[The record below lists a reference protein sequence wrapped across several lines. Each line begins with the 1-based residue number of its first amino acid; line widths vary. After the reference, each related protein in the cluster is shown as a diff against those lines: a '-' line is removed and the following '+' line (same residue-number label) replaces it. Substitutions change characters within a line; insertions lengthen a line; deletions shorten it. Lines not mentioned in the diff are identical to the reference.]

1 MERVITGLILGL
13 FVLFFVFFVSDTL
26 FHIILASILGY
37 SLFELFRIKG
47 NRSIFVWSIFIFIL
61 INFSLTFFIANPYGR
76 SFFFTALLISVLT
89 DIFALV
95 FGKLLGRRFIY
106 PSISPNKT
114 LEGTLLG
121 LVIPSFLFLFLGY
134 LFIEQAIS
142 GSEVF
147 SEFLVIS
154 KFINSLGYLITF
166 FIILISSLA
175 SIFGDLL
182 ASKSK
187 RLMGI
192 KDFGN
197 LLPGHG
203 GILDRI
209 DSHIMCICLLYTSPS
224 PRDSR

>member
-1 MERVITGLILGL
+1 MIRIITGLILGL
-13 FVLFFVFFVSDTL
+13 FALFFVFLTSDTL
-26 FHIILASILGY
+26 FQIILAGILGY
-37 SLFELFRIKG
+37 SLFELFNIKEKK
-47 NRSIFVWSIFIFIL
+47 NIYVWIIFIL
-61 INFSLTFFIANPYGR
+61 VLINLCLIFPITNSSGR
-76 SFFFTALLISVLT
+76 SFFFTALLISVFT

-95 FGKLLGRRFIY
+95 FGKFLGRRFIY

-121 LVIPSFLFLFLGY
+121 LMIPSFLFLFLGY
-134 LFIEQAIS
+134 LFIEQEIL

-147 SEFLVIS
+147 SEVLVIS
-154 KFINSLGYLITF
+154 QFTDSFGYLITF

-209 DSHIMCICLLYTSPS
+209 DSHIMCIPVFFIFYSLI
-224 PRDSR
+224 

>member
-1 MERVITGLILGL
+1 MKRIITGTILGL
-13 FVLFFVFFVSDTL
+13 FVLFFVFFTSDTL
-26 FHIILASILGY
+26 FQIILAGILGY
-37 SLFELFRIKG
+37 SLFELFNIKVKK
-47 NRSIFVWSIFIFIL
+47 SIFVWIIFVFVL
-61 INFSLTFFIANPYGR
+61 INMSLIFPIVNSSGR

-95 FGKLLGRRFIY
+95 FGKLLGKRFIY
-106 PSISPNKT
+106 PTISPNKT

-134 LFIEQAIS
+134 LFNDQEIL
-142 GSEVF
+142 GSQVF

-154 KFINSLGYLITF
+154 QFIESFGYLITF
-166 FIILISSLA
+166 FIILISSSA
-175 SIFGDLL
+175 SISGDLL

-203 GILDRI
+203 GVLDRI
-209 DSHIMCICLLYTSPS
+209 DSHIICIPIFFIFYSLI
-224 PRDSR
+224 

>member
-1 MERVITGLILGL
+1 MKRVFTGLILGL
-13 FVLFFVFFVSDTL
+13 FVLFFVFFTNDTL
-26 FHIILASILGY
+26 FQIILAGILGY
-37 SLFELFRIKG
+37 SLFELFRIKAQ
-47 NRSIFVWSIFIFIL
+47 RSIFVWMIFIMIL
-61 INFSLTFFIANPYGR
+61 INISLIFPIANSFGR
-76 SFFFTALLISVLT
+76 SFFFTALLISVFT
-89 DIFALV
+89 DIFALA
-95 FGKLLGRRFIY
+95 FGKLLGKRFIY

-121 LVIPSFLFLFLGY
+121 LLIPSFLFLFLGY
-134 LFIEQAIS
+134 LFIEVEII
-142 GSEVF
+142 GLEVF

-154 KFINSLGYLITF
+154 LFIDSYGYLITF

-175 SIFGDLL
+175 SISGDLL

-203 GILDRI
+203 GVLDRI
-209 DSHIMCICLLYTSPS
+209 DSHIICIPVFFIFYSLI
-224 PRDSR
+224 

>member
-1 MERVITGLILGL
+1 MKRIITGLILGL
-13 FVLFFVFFVSDTL
+13 FVLFFVFFTSDIL
-26 FHIILASILGY
+26 FQIILAGILGY
-37 SLFELFRIKG
+37 SLFELLKIKEKK
-47 NRSIFVWSIFIFIL
+47 STFVWMILTFIL
-61 INFSLTFFIANPYGR
+61 INMSLIYPITNSFGR
-76 SFFFTALLISVLT
+76 SFFFTALLISVFT

-95 FGKLLGRRFIY
+95 FGKLLGKRFIY

-114 LEGTLLG
+114 LEGTIFG

-134 LFIEQAIS
+134 LYLEIEILRL
-142 GSEVF
+142 EVVL
-147 SEFLVIS
+147 EFLVIS
-154 KFINSLGYLITF
+154 QFIDSFGYLITF
-166 FIILISSLA
+166 FIILFSSLA
-175 SIFGDLL
+175 SISGDLL

-209 DSHIMCICLLYTSPS
+209 DSHIVCIPVFFIFYSLI
-224 PRDSR
+224 

>member
-1 MERVITGLILGL
+1 MKRIITGLILGL
-13 FVLFFVFFVSDTL
+13 FVFFFVFFTSDAL
-26 FHIILASILGY
+26 FQIILASILGFSVY
-37 SLFELFRIKG
+37 ELFKIKG
-47 NRSIFVWSIFIFIL
+47 KKNIFMWMIFMMIFINLFLIL
-61 INFSLTFFIANPYGR
+61 PITQISGR
-76 SFFFTALLISVLT
+76 SFFFTALLISVFT

-95 FGKLLGRRFIY
+95 FGKLLGKRFIY

-121 LVIPSFLFLFLGY
+121 MIIPSVLFLLFGY
-134 LFIEQAIS
+134 LSIELKIT

-154 KFINSLGYLITF
+154 LFIDSFGYLITF
-166 FIILISSLA
+166 LIIMISSSA

-192 KDFGN
+192 KDYGN

-209 DSHIMCICLLYTSPS
+209 DSHIICIPVFFIFYSLI
-224 PRDSR
+224 

>member
-1 MERVITGLILGL
+1 MKRIITGLTLGL
-13 FVLFFVFFVSDTL
+13 FVLFFVFFTSETL
-26 FHIILASILGY
+26 FQLILVSILGC
-37 SLFELFRIKG
+37 SLFELFKTKEKK
-47 NRSIFVWSIFIFIL
+47 SIYVWIIFIL
-61 INFSLTFFIANPYGR
+61 VLINMSLIFTIANSSGR
-76 SFFFTALLISVLT
+76 SFFFTALLISVFT
-89 DIFALV
+89 DIFALI
-95 FGKLLGRRFIY
+95 FGKLFGKRFIY

-121 LVIPSFLFLFLGY
+121 LVIPSFVFLFLGY
-134 LFIEQAIS
+134 LFIEYEIS
-142 GSEVF
+142 GSEAF

-154 KFINSLGYLITF
+154 LFIDSFGYLITF

-175 SIFGDLL
+175 SISGDLL

-209 DSHIMCICLLYTSPS
+209 DSHIACIPIFFIFYSLI
-224 PRDSR
+224 

>member
-1 MERVITGLILGL
+1 MKRFITGSILGF
-13 FVLFFVFFVSDTL
+13 FVLFFVFLTSDTL
-26 FHIILASILGY
+26 FKIILVSILGY
-37 SLFELFRIKG
+37 SLFELFRTREKK
-47 NRSIFVWSIFIFIL
+47 SIFVWIIFIFIL
-61 INFSLTFFIANPYGR
+61 VNISLVFSISNTSGR
-76 SFFFTALLISVLT
+76 SFLFTALLISIFT

-95 FGKLLGRRFIY
+95 FGKLLGKRFIY

-121 LVIPSFLFLFLGY
+121 LVIPSFLFLFFGY
-134 LFIEQAIS
+134 LFIEKGIT
-142 GSEVF
+142 GSQVF
-147 SEFLVIS
+147 SEILVIS
-154 KFINSLGYLITF
+154 LFLDSFGYLVTF

-175 SIFGDLL
+175 SILGDLL

-209 DSHIMCICLLYTSPS
+209 DSHIICIPVFFIFYSLI
-224 PRDSR
+224 

>member
-1 MERVITGLILGL
+1 MIRIITGLILGL
-13 FVLFFVFFVSDTL
+13 FALFFVFLTSDTL
-26 FHIILASILGY
+26 FQIILAGILGY
-37 SLFELFRIKG
+37 SLFELFNIKEKK
-47 NRSIFVWSIFIFIL
+47 NIYVWIIFIL
-61 INFSLTFFIANPYGR
+61 VLINLCLIFPITNSSGR
-76 SFFFTALLISVLT
+76 SFFFTALLISAFT

-121 LVIPSFLFLFLGY
+121 LMIPSFLFLFLGY
-134 LFIEQAIS
+134 LFIEQKIS

-154 KFINSLGYLITF
+154 QSIDSFGYLITF
-166 FIILISSLA
+166 FILLISSLA

-209 DSHIMCICLLYTSPS
+209 DSHIMCIPVFFIFFSLI
-224 PRDSR
+224 

>member
-1 MERVITGLILGL
+1 MKRIITGLVLGI
-13 FVLFFVFFVSDTL
+13 FVLFFVFFTSNN
-26 FHIILASILGY
+26 FFQIILAGILGY
-37 SLFELFRIKG
+37 SLFELFKIKG
-47 NRSIFVWSIFIFIL
+47 KKNIYVWTIFIFVL
-61 INFSLTFFIANPYGR
+61 INMFLIFPIANSTGR
-76 SFFFTALLISVLT
+76 SFFFTALLISVFT

-95 FGKLLGRRFIY
+95 FGKLLGKRFVF
-106 PSISPNKT
+106 PTISPNKT

-121 LVIPSFLFLFLGY
+121 LVTPSFLFLLSGY
-134 LFIEQAIS
+134 FFIELEII

-147 SEFLVIS
+147 SEFLVITL
-154 KFINSLGYLITF
+154 FIDSFGYLITF

-175 SIFGDLL
+175 SISGDLI

-209 DSHIMCICLLYTSPS
+209 DSHIICIPVFFIFYSLI
-224 PRDSR
+224 

>member
-1 MERVITGLILGL
+1 MKRFITGSILGF
-13 FVLFFVFFVSDTL
+13 FVLFFVFLTSDTL
-26 FHIILASILGY
+26 FKIILVSILGY
-37 SLFELFRIKG
+37 SLFELFRTREKK
-47 NRSIFVWSIFIFIL
+47 SIFVWIIFIFIL
-61 INFSLTFFIANPYGR
+61 VNISLIFSISNTSGR
-76 SFFFTALLISVLT
+76 SFLFTALLISIFT

-95 FGKLLGRRFIY
+95 FGKLFGKRFIY

-121 LVIPSFLFLFLGY
+121 LVIPSFLFLFFGY
-134 LFIEQAIS
+134 LFIEKGIT
-142 GSEVF
+142 GSQVF
-147 SEFLVIS
+147 LEFLVIS
-154 KFINSLGYLITF
+154 LFLDSFGYLVTF

-175 SIFGDLL
+175 SILGDLL

-209 DSHIMCICLLYTSPS
+209 DSHIICIPVFFIFYSLI
-224 PRDSR
+224 

>member
-1 MERVITGLILGL
+1 MIRIITGLILGL
-13 FVLFFVFFVSDTL
+13 FALFFVFFTSDTL
-26 FHIILASILGY
+26 FQIILAGILGY
-37 SLFELFRIKG
+37 SLFELFNIKEKK
-47 NRSIFVWSIFIFIL
+47 NIYVWIIFIIVLLNLCL
-61 INFSLTFFIANPYGR
+61 IFPITNSSGR
-76 SFFFTALLISVLT
+76 SFFFTALLISVFT

-121 LVIPSFLFLFLGY
+121 LVVPSFLFLFLGY
-134 LFIEQAIS
+134 LFIEQEMS

-154 KFINSLGYLITF
+154 KFVNSLGYLITF
-166 FIILISSLA
+166 FIIQISSLA
-175 SIFGDLL
+175 SISGDLL

-209 DSHIMCICLLYTSPS
+209 DSHIICVPVFFIFYSLI
-224 PRDSR
+224 

>member
-1 MERVITGLILGL
+1 MKRIITGLTLGL
-13 FVLFFVFFVSDTL
+13 FVLFFVFFTSETL
-26 FHIILASILGY
+26 FQIILVSILGY
-37 SLFELFRIKG
+37 SLFELFKIKEKK
-47 NRSIFVWSIFIFIL
+47 SIYVWIIFIL
-61 INFSLTFFIANPYGR
+61 VLINMSLIFPIANSSGR
-76 SFFFTALLISVLT
+76 SFFFTALLISVFT

-95 FGKLLGRRFIY
+95 FGKLFGKRFIY

-121 LVIPSFLFLFLGY
+121 LVIPSFVFLFLGY
-134 LFIEQAIS
+134 LFIEYEIS
-142 GSEVF
+142 GAEAF

-154 KFINSLGYLITF
+154 LFIDSFGYLITF

-175 SIFGDLL
+175 SISGDLL

-209 DSHIMCICLLYTSPS
+209 DSHIACIPIFFIFYSLI
-224 PRDSR
+224 

>member
-1 MERVITGLILGL
+1 MKRIITGLVLGI
-13 FVLFFVFFVSDTL
+13 FVLFFVFFTSDN
-26 FHIILASILGY
+26 FFQIILAGILGY
-37 SLFELFRIKG
+37 SLFELFKIKG
-47 NRSIFVWSIFIFIL
+47 KKNIYVWTIFIFVL
-61 INFSLTFFIANPYGR
+61 INMFLIFPIANSTGR
-76 SFFFTALLISVLT
+76 SFFFTALLISVFT

-95 FGKLLGRRFIY
+95 FGKLLGKRFVF
-106 PSISPNKT
+106 PTISPNKT

-121 LVIPSFLFLFLGY
+121 LITPSFLFLLSGY
-134 LFIEQAIS
+134 FFIELEII

-147 SEFLVIS
+147 SEFLVITL
-154 KFINSLGYLITF
+154 FIDSFGYLITF

-175 SIFGDLL
+175 SISGDLI

-187 RLMGI
+187 RLIGI

-209 DSHIMCICLLYTSPS
+209 DSHIICIPVFFIFYSLI
-224 PRDSR
+224 

>member
-1 MERVITGLILGL
+1 MSLILPI
-13 FVLFFVFFVSDTL
+13 T
-26 FHIILASILGY
+26 H
-37 SLFELFRIKG
+37 
-47 NRSIFVWSIFIFIL
+47 
-61 INFSLTFFIANPYGR
+61 TFGR
-76 SFFFTALLISVLT
+76 SFFFTALLISVFT

-95 FGKLLGRRFIY
+95 FGKLLGKRFIY

-121 LVIPSFLFLFLGY
+121 LMIPSFLFLFLGY
-134 LFIEQAIS
+134 LFMEQEIS

-154 KFINSLGYLITF
+154 LFIDSFGYLITF
-166 FIILISSLA
+166 FVILISSLA
-175 SIFGDLL
+175 SISGDLL

-209 DSHIMCICLLYTSPS
+209 DSHIICIPVFFIFYSLI
-224 PRDSR
+224 

>member
-1 MERVITGLILGL
+1 MKRVFTGLILGL
-13 FVLFFVFFVSDTL
+13 FVLFFVFFTNDTL
-26 FHIILASILGY
+26 FQIILAGILGY
-37 SLFELFRIKG
+37 SLFELFRIKAQ
-47 NRSIFVWSIFIFIL
+47 RSIFVWMIFIMIL
-61 INFSLTFFIANPYGR
+61 INISLIFPIANSSGR
-76 SFFFTALLISVLT
+76 SFFFTALLISVFT
-89 DIFALV
+89 DIFALA
-95 FGKLLGRRFIY
+95 FGKLLGKRFIY

-121 LVIPSFLFLFLGY
+121 LLIPSFLFLFLGY
-134 LFIEQAIS
+134 LFIEVEII
-142 GSEVF
+142 GLEVF

-154 KFINSLGYLITF
+154 LFIDSYGYLITF

-175 SIFGDLL
+175 SISGDLL

-203 GILDRI
+203 GVLDRI
-209 DSHIMCICLLYTSPS
+209 DSHIICIPVFFIFYSLI
-224 PRDSR
+224 

>member
-1 MERVITGLILGL
+1 M
-13 FVLFFVFFVSDTL
+13 
-26 FHIILASILGY
+26 
-37 SLFELFRIKG
+37 
-47 NRSIFVWSIFIFIL
+47 
-61 INFSLTFFIANPYGR
+61 
-76 SFFFTALLISVLT
+76 
-89 DIFALV
+89 
-95 FGKLLGRRFIY
+95 
-106 PSISPNKT
+106 
-114 LEGTLLG
+114 
-121 LVIPSFLFLFLGY
+121 IPSFLFLLLGY
-134 LFIEQAIS
+134 LFIEQEIS

-175 SIFGDLL
+175 SILGDLL

-209 DSHIMCICLLYTSPS
+209 DSHIMCIPIFFIFFSFI
-224 PRDSR
+224 

>member
-1 MERVITGLILGL
+1 MIRIITGLILGL
-13 FVLFFVFFVSDTL
+13 FALFFVFLTSDTL
-26 FHIILASILGY
+26 FQIILAGILGY
-37 SLFELFRIKG
+37 SLFELFNIKEKK
-47 NRSIFVWSIFIFIL
+47 NIYVWIIFIL
-61 INFSLTFFIANPYGR
+61 VLINLCLIFPITNSSGR
-76 SFFFTALLISVLT
+76 SFFFTALLISVFT

-121 LVIPSFLFLFLGY
+121 LMIPSFLFLFLGY
-134 LFIEQAIS
+134 LFIEQEIS

-154 KFINSLGYLITF
+154 QFIELFGYLITF

-182 ASKSK
+182 SSKSK

-209 DSHIMCICLLYTSPS
+209 DSHIMCIPIFFIFFSLI
-224 PRDSR
+224 

>member
-1 MERVITGLILGL
+1 MKRVITGLMLGL
-13 FVLFFVFFVSDTL
+13 FVLFFVFFTSDSVFT
-26 FHIILASILGY
+26 IILAGILGY
-37 SLFELFRIKG
+37 SLFELFNTKG
-47 NRSIFVWSIFIFIL
+47 KKNIYVWIIL
-61 INFSLTFFIANPYGR
+61 ILVILNLILIFPITNSSGR
-76 SFFFTALLISVLT
+76 SFFFTALLISAFT

-121 LVIPSFLFLFLGY
+121 LMIPSFLFLFLGY
-134 LFIEQAIS
+134 LFIEQEIS

-154 KFINSLGYLITF
+154 LFLDSLGYLATF
-166 FIILISSLA
+166 FIILTSSFA
-175 SIFGDLL
+175 SILGDLL

-209 DSHIMCICLLYTSPS
+209 DSHIICIPVFFIFYSLI
-224 PRDSR
+224 

>member
-1 MERVITGLILGL
+1 MKRIITGLTLGL
-13 FVLFFVFFVSDTL
+13 FVLFFVFFTSDTI
-26 FHIILASILGY
+26 FQIILAGILGY
-37 SLFELFRIKG
+37 SLFELFKIRGKK
-47 NRSIFVWSIFIFIL
+47 SIYVWIIFIL
-61 INFSLTFFIANPYGR
+61 VLINMSLIFPITNSSGR
-76 SFFFTALLISVLT
+76 SFFFTALLISVFT
-89 DIFALV
+89 DIFALA
-95 FGKLLGRRFIY
+95 FGKLFGKRFIY

-121 LVIPSFLFLFLGY
+121 LVTPCFLFLFLGY
-134 LFIEQAIS
+134 LFNENEIS

-154 KFINSLGYLITF
+154 LFINSFGYLITF
-166 FIILISSLA
+166 FIILVSSLA
-175 SIFGDLL
+175 SISGDLL

-209 DSHIMCICLLYTSPS
+209 DSHIMCIPVFFIFFSLI
-224 PRDSR
+224 

>member
-1 MERVITGLILGL
+1 MVE
-13 FVLFFVFFVSDTL
+13 
-26 FHIILASILGY
+26 A
-37 SLFELFRIKG
+37 
-47 NRSIFVWSIFIFIL
+47 
-61 INFSLTFFIANPYGR
+61 
-76 SFFFTALLISVLT
+76 FFFTALLISVFT

-95 FGKLLGRRFIY
+95 FGKLLGKRFIY

-121 LVIPSFLFLFLGY
+121 LVIPSFLFLLLGY
-134 LFIEQAIS
+134 FFTDQEIL
-142 GSEVF
+142 GSKVF

-154 KFINSLGYLITF
+154 EIIEAFGYQITF
-166 FIILISSLA
+166 LIILISSLA
-175 SIFGDLL
+175 SISGDLL

-203 GILDRI
+203 GVLDRI
-209 DSHIMCICLLYTSPS
+209 DSHIICIPVFFIFYSLI
-224 PRDSR
+224 

>member
-1 MERVITGLILGL
+1 MIRIITGLILGL
-13 FVLFFVFFVSDTL
+13 FALFFVFLTSDTL
-26 FHIILASILGY
+26 FQIILAGILGY
-37 SLFELFRIKG
+37 SLFELFNIKEKK
-47 NRSIFVWSIFIFIL
+47 NIYVWIIFIL
-61 INFSLTFFIANPYGR
+61 VLINLCLIFPITNSSGR
-76 SFFFTALLISVLT
+76 SFFFTALLISAFT

-134 LFIEQAIS
+134 LFIEQEIS
-142 GSEVF
+142 GSNFF

-154 KFINSLGYLITF
+154 QFIESFGYLITF
-166 FIILISSLA
+166 FIILTSSLA

-187 RLMGI
+187 RLMSI

-209 DSHIMCICLLYTSPS
+209 DSHIMCIPVFFIFYSLN
-224 PRDSR
+224 

>member
-1 MERVITGLILGL
+1 MKRIITGLILGF
-13 FVLFFVFFVSDTL
+13 FVLFFVFFTSDTL
-26 FHIILASILGY
+26 FQIILAGILGY
-37 SLFELFRIKG
+37 SLFELFKIKG
-47 NRSIFVWSIFIFIL
+47 KKSIYVWIIFIL
-61 INFSLTFFIANPYGR
+61 VLINMSLIFPITNTSGR
-76 SFFFTALLISVLT
+76 SFFFTALLISVFT

-95 FGKLLGRRFIY
+95 FGKFLGKRFIY

-134 LFIEQAIS
+134 LFIEHEIS
-142 GSEVF
+142 GSKVF

-154 KFINSLGYLITF
+154 LFINSFGYLKTF

-175 SIFGDLL
+175 SICGDLL

-209 DSHIMCICLLYTSPS
+209 DSHIMCIPVFFIFYSLI
-224 PRDSR
+224 

>member
-1 MERVITGLILGL
+1 MKRIVTGLILGL
-13 FVLFFVFFVSDTL
+13 FVLFLVFFTSDTFFQL
-26 FHIILASILGY
+26 ILAGILGY
-37 SLFELFRIKG
+37 SLFELLKIKEKK
-47 NRSIFVWSIFIFIL
+47 SIFVWAIL
-61 INFSLTFFIANPYGR
+61 IFVLINISLISPITNSFGR
-76 SFFFTALLISVLT
+76 SFFFTALLISVFT

-95 FGKLLGRRFIY
+95 FGKLLGKRFIY

-121 LVIPSFLFLFLGY
+121 LVIPSFLFLFFGY
-134 LFIEQAIS
+134 LYLEIEIL

-147 SEFLVIS
+147 LEFLVIS
-154 KFINSLGYLITF
+154 QFIDSFGYLITF

-175 SIFGDLL
+175 SISGDLL

-209 DSHIMCICLLYTSPS
+209 DSHIFCIPVFFIFYSLI
-224 PRDSR
+224 

>member
-1 MERVITGLILGL
+1 MKRITTGMILGL
-13 FVLFFVFFVSDTL
+13 FVLFLVFFTNDIL
-26 FHIILASILGY
+26 FQIILAGILGY
-37 SLFELFRIKG
+37 SLFELFKIKVKK
-47 NRSIFVWSIFIFIL
+47 NIFVWMIFIFVFINMFL
-61 INFSLTFFIANPYGR
+61 IFPIANSSGR
-76 SFFFTALLISVLT
+76 SFFFTALLISVFT
-89 DIFALV
+89 DIFALI
-95 FGKLLGRRFIY
+95 FGKLLGRRYIY

-114 LEGTLLG
+114 LEGTFLG
-121 LVIPSFLFLFLGY
+121 LVTPSFLFLLLGY
-134 LFIEQAIS
+134 LFFDKEIL

-154 KFINSLGYLITF
+154 QFIEAFGYLMTF

-175 SIFGDLL
+175 SISGDLL

-203 GILDRI
+203 GVLDRI
-209 DSHIMCICLLYTSPS
+209 DSHIICIPVFFTFYSLI
-224 PRDSR
+224 

>member
-1 MERVITGLILGL
+1 MKRIITGLILGL
-13 FVLFFVFFVSDTL
+13 FVLFFVFFTSDTL
-26 FHIILASILGY
+26 FQIILAGILGY
-37 SLFELFRIKG
+37 SLFELFKIKEKK
-47 NRSIFVWSIFIFIL
+47 SIYVWIIFIL
-61 INFSLTFFIANPYGR
+61 VFINISLIFPIANSSGR

-95 FGKLLGRRFIY
+95 FGKLLGKRFIY
-106 PSISPNKT
+106 SSISPNKT

-121 LVIPSFLFLFLGY
+121 LVIPSFIFLFLGY
-134 LFIEQAIS
+134 LFIEYEIS
-142 GSEVF
+142 GSEAF

-154 KFINSLGYLITF
+154 LFIDSFGYLITF

-175 SIFGDLL
+175 SISGDLL

-203 GILDRI
+203 GVLDRI
-209 DSHIMCICLLYTSPS
+209 DSHIICIPVFFIFYSLI
-224 PRDSR
+224 